1 MLGQEL
7 HMSTPMLSPTPTIA
21 QHRAAC
27 PDGAQTM
34 LLDKA
39 GARTMLLEMGPGDET
54 SEGC

>member
-1 MLGQEL
+1 MLGQKL

-21 QHRAAC
+21 QHGAAC
-27 PDGAQTM
+27 PAGAQTM